1 MKENGIDYTSVALG
15 GSCECVAPGFGHRGC
30 VIALVLLLVPASFL
44 GIAGC
49 QPYQALPLTAPT
61 VNRALTVPEMPILQV
76 QAETL
81 RHPVLGP
88 VQLNLQ
94 NGLSPDEAA
103 VLAVLLHPSL
113 RAERDKRALADAQLL
128 QARLLPNPELAF
140 SFETPVAGETTGTV
154 NGFGVELNW
163 DIQPLWSRSAR
174 VQAAQANRASVALDI
189 AWQEWQ
195 VAQAAKR
202 AVYRLVNLDDQVAL
216 AREIECRRSADVG
229 LLRRA
234 VQNGTKTS
242 DELVAAEVAQ
252 SQAIESLIELQQQ
265 AAVQNLALRRALGMP
280 PDYPIR
286 IEEGTLLPARFQAP
300 AATEL
305 TASLEQERLDLV
317 ALRRGYDSQEAAVRA
332 AILNQFPK
340 VSIGPTYARDVENV
354 DTIGFGLGITLPVF
368 DRNQGRIAAE
378 QATRQKLFDEYVN
391 RVFEARADVS
401 VLLAKIESLNREIAA
416 AEDTQSQSRRLESVY
431 HQAML
436 QGRVDVL
443 TYLTAWYSLAN
454 SRQKLLT
461 LKGQLAQTIIDLE
474 SATGLYRIPEVGAG
488 PAAGAVPQKE
498 SVP

>member
-1 MKENGIDYTSVALG
+1 MGVRKGWNGATRSKLPRHKLSCRPILTLLLPLAGCAPYQPLPLDSVAV
-15 GSCECVAPGFGHRGC
+15 E
-30 VIALVLLLVPASFL
+30 
-44 GIAGC
+44 
-49 QPYQALPLTAPT
+49 QALTP
-61 VNRALTVPEMPILQV
+61 PEIGVLEV

-81 RHPVLGP
+81 QHPILGP

-128 QARLLPNPELAF
+128 QARLLPNPELTS

-154 NGFGVELNW
+154 NGFGVELSW
-163 DIQPLWSRSAR
+163 DIQTLLSRSAR
-174 VQAAQANRASVALDI
+174 VQGAQANRASVRLDV

-202 AVYRLVNLDDQVAL
+202 AVYQLVTVNDQVAL
-216 AREIECRRSADVG
+216 AREIERRRFEDVT
-229 LLRRA
+229 LIRRA
-234 VQNGTKTS
+234 VQSGTKTS
-242 DELVAAEVAQ
+242 DELVAAEVAH
-252 SQAIESLIELQQQ
+252 SQAVESLIELQQQ
-265 AAVQNLALRRALGMP
+265 TAVQNLTLRRALGMP
-280 PDYPIR
+280 TDYPVR
-286 IEEGTLLPARFQAP
+286 IEEGIVLPVRFHAP
-300 AATEL
+300 AAAEL
-305 TASLEQERLDLV
+305 TAGLEQKRLDLV

-332 AILNQFPK
+332 AILNQFPR
-340 VSIGPTYARDVENV
+340 VSIGPTYARDVEDV
-354 DTIGFGLGITLPVF
+354 DTVGFGLGITLPVF
-368 DRNQGRIAAE
+368 DRSQGRIATE

-391 RVFEARADVS
+391 RVFEARSGVS

-416 AEDTQSQSRRLESVY
+416 AEDTQSQSGRLERVY

-443 TYLTAWYSLAN
+443 TYLNAWYSLAN

-461 LKGQLAQTIIDLE
+461 LKGQLVQTVIDLE

-488 PAAGAVPQKE
+488 SATGAIPQKE

>member
-1 MKENGIDYTSVALG
+1 MKGNGIDHSSVAAG
-15 GSCECVAPGFGHRGC
+15 GPCECVAPTFSDRGC
-30 VIALVLLLVPASFL
+30 AIVTAFVLVLAAFLVM
-44 GIAGC
+44 AGC
-49 QPYQALPLTAPT
+49 QPYQALPLIAPA
-61 VNRALTVPEMPILQV
+61 VDQALTVPEMWALQV

-81 RHPVLGP
+81 RHSILGP
-88 VQLNLQ
+88 VPLNLQ

-128 QARLLPNPELAF
+128 QARLLPNPELAS
-140 SFETPVAGETTGTV
+140 SFETPIAGETDGTV

-163 DIQPLWSRSAR
+163 DLQPLLTRSAR
-174 VQAAQANRASVALDI
+174 VQAAQSNRASIMLDI

-202 AVYRLVNLDDQVAL
+202 AVYQLVNIKDQVAL
-216 AREIECRRSADVG
+216 AREIERRRCEDVD

-234 VQNGTKTS
+234 VQSGTKTS
-242 DELVAAEVAQ
+242 EELVAAETAQ
-252 SQAIESLIELQQQ
+252 SQAVASLIELQRQ
-265 AAVQNLALRRALGMP
+265 AAVQNLTLRRALGMP
-280 PDYPIR
+280 PDYAVQ
-286 IEEGTLLPARFQAP
+286 IEEGIVLPARFHAP
-300 AATEL
+300 AAAEL
-305 TASLEQERLDLV
+305 MAGLEQKRLDLV

-340 VSIGPTYARDVENV
+340 VRIGPTYGRDVENV
-354 DTIGFGLGITLPVF
+354 DTVGFGLGITLPVF
-368 DRNQGRIAAE
+368 DRNQGRIATE

-391 RVFEARADVS
+391 RVFEARSDVS
-401 VLLAKIESLNREIAA
+401 VLLAQIGSLNREIAA
-416 AEDTQSQSRRLESVY
+416 AEDTQSQSQRLESVY

-454 SRQKLLT
+454 SRQKLLA

-474 SATGLYRIPEVGAG
+474 STTGLYRLPEVGAASA
-488 PAAGAVPQKE
+488 PEVVSRKE